1 MASEAA
7 RCEAGSLLLTNR
19 TASGRSVTLDEKHQL
34 STAEPDHHPH
44 GTVGAGAGRSNARWI
59 RLCRHKSSSASRC
72 ADLSFR
78 PKVSPEPRSARRSGS
93 LLPLF
98 RRLQTLCEHPS
109 RS

>member
-19 TASGRSVTLDEKHQL
+19 TASGRSVTLDESTNS
-34 STAEPDHHPH
+34 STAEPDHH
-44 GTVGAGAGRSNARWI
+44 AGAGRSNARWI

-78 PKVSPEPRSARRSGS
+78 PKVSPNLGAPGAPEVFCRFSGGFKHCVS
-93 LLPLF
+93 IL
-98 RRLQTLCEHPS
+98 RGS
-109 RS
+109 

>member
-34 STAEPDHHPH
+34 STAEPDHH
-44 GTVGAGAGRSNARWI
+44 AGAGRSNARWI